1 MWRAYQSHAR
11 QLDRDFSPAGTQP
24 ILQHLQSLGRTRG
37 LVFGAYGEASAD
49 VHDLI
54 AVAATAR
61 ATQLWRAA
69 GARTAAEMRAMLM
82 GQWRRRVGMAT
93 VQAMARHRLARRY
106 YIGVP
111 RAVVAGHMQRRREA
125 RRAQAQPQVA
135 WVHEAR
141 DVFADLARFQAR
153 DEAERDME

>member
-1 MWRAYQSHAR
+1 
-11 QLDRDFSPAGTQP
+11 
-24 ILQHLQSLGRTRG
+24 
-37 LVFGAYGEASAD
+37 
-49 VHDLI
+49 
-54 AVAATAR
+54 
-61 ATQLWRAA
+61 
-69 GARTAAEMRAMLM
+69 MLM

-111 RAVVAGHMQRRREA
+111 RAVVEGHMQRRREA

-153 DEAERDME
+153 AEAEWDSD

>member
-1 MWRAYQSHAR
+1 MPRPIEEK
-11 QLDRDFSPAGTQP
+11 FSQTP
-24 ILQHLQSLGRTRG
+24 G
-37 LVFGAYGEASAD
+37 L
-49 VHDLI
+49 
-54 AVAATAR
+54 
-61 ATQLWRAA
+61 
-69 GARTAAEMRAMLM
+69 
-82 GQWRRRVGMAT
+82 
-93 VQAMARHRLARRY
+93 ARHRLARRY